1 LHSLS
6 KRGHSLKAG
15 LTDQRLEFA
24 GISGIIGAE
33 SGGGG
38 GMKAFWI
45 VVGIL
50 ITVVVMFLLLFFTVS
65 KYA

>member
-1 LHSLS
+1 
-6 KRGHSLKAG
+6 
-15 LTDQRLEFA
+15 
-24 GISGIIGAE
+24 
-33 SGGGG
+33 
-38 GMKAFWI
+38 MKAFWI